1 VFGLWNFSRDTG
13 GAAFNLTTTPIAHK
27 KAQVMKDTLPA
38 LKGIFQ
44 YLRDERNGVT
54 NQPNYKPSNW
64 AAAFKDYQEAGGG
77 VGFKEQFSRGK
88 GDLSIIEKEMKNL
101 NKGNVRK
108 VADSFF
114 NLLSDY
120 NDAME
125 NAVRL
130 STYQTALDEGLSKDK
145 AASISKNITVNFN
158 RKGAKT
164 PYAAALYAFFNA
176 SVQGTSRL
184 LETLKGPA
192 GKQIMAGGLAVGV
205 VQAMMLAAA
214 GYDDDE
220 PPEYLKDK
228 NFVIPLPN
236 GKYALI
242 PMPLGFNMFP
252 GVGRIATESIFR
264 ALGVTSGSESAAKKI
279 ANVASLIADTFNP
292 LGSGSLTQSLSP
304 TITDPLLAVAQNK
317 DAFGRPI
324 YKEDRAT
331 NPTPGYT
338 RSREGASAISKN
350 IAQFMNYVSG
360 GDKYRKGEVSPTADA
375 LDYLA
380 GQYGGGAA
388 REAMKAVEAA
398 ASPVTGQEIPSY
410 RMPLVG
416 KMYGETQSPAAIQD
430 KFYKNVTMM
439 ADHENEIKGLIKD
452 KKSPA
457 EYMKDNPEARLWSSA
472 NSLENRANAMNKQ
485 RKMLIDKNAP
495 QERID
500 EINQR
505 KIKMMKDFNDRV
517 AKLQVQGSPA
527 QLTAQ

>member
-1 VFGLWNFSRDTG
+1 L
-13 GAAFNLTTTPIAHK
+13 
-27 KAQVMKDTLPA
+27 
-38 LKGIFQ
+38 
-44 YLRDERNGVT
+44 
-54 NQPNYKPSNW
+54 
-64 AAAFKDYQEAGGG
+64 
-77 VGFKEQFSRGK
+77 
-88 GDLSIIEKEMKNL
+88 
-101 NKGNVRK
+101 
-108 VADSFF
+108 
-114 NLLSDY
+114 
-120 NDAME
+120 
-125 NAVRL
+125 
-130 STYQTALDEGLSKDK
+130 
-145 AASISKNITVNFN
+145 IT
-158 RKGAKT
+158 
-164 PYAAALYAFFNA
+164 
-176 SVQGTSRL
+176 
-184 LETLKGPA
+184 
-192 GKQIMAGGLAVGV
+192 
-205 VQAMMLAAA
+205 
-214 GYDDDE
+214 
-220 PPEYLKDK
+220 
-228 NFVIPLPN
+228 
-236 GKYALI
+236 
-242 PMPLGFNMFP
+242 
-252 GVGRIATESIFR
+252 
-264 ALGVTSGSESAAKKI
+264 
-279 ANVASLIADTFNP
+279 DTFNP

-517 AKLQVQGSPA
+517 AKQQVQGSPA